1 MRRGTGD
8 EEWGTGGR
16 ASALAPLRTWVT
28 PPRPAR
34 GTRRDTARRVP
45 DRAGWSARAGWL
57 VLAALLALAAPPAL
71 AQDVLLA
78 DSGAVDAPVLLD
90 EAPAPPPEAVAD
102 PVEADAEASVAA
114 AEDDAPP
121 PGGAGWLA
129 ILPALV
135 AIAAALAFR
144 QVIAALFAGVWLGAW
159 IVSGDLATGWFTG
172 LFATVQVYVLA
183 ALADSDHAAI
193 IIFTLMIGGTV
204 GLIQK
209 NGGTAAIV
217 DVATKWARSAGRG
230 QLATALLG
238 TAVFFDDYANTLIV
252 GGTMRPITDRLRV
265 SREKLAYIVDSTAA
279 PIACLALTTTWIGY
293 EVGLIGTA
301 IDRLPGYDEGAY
313 SVFLNSIPYSFYP
326 ILALLFVFLVAG
338 TRRDFGPMLAAE
350 RRARETGQLY
360 RLGSNAEAAEAEAE
374 AMAPPPDAPKRL
386 VNAVLPITVLVA
398 GVLIGLW
405 LTGRAAVAESIAEA
419 VAAGTTPPEMTL
431 TAVIGDANS
440 YTAMMWAS
448 LASVL
453 TALVLTVGQR
463 ILTLE
468 GAIDAWYAGMRTMLL
483 AVVILVLA
491 WALANVNEAL
501 GTAEWLTAQLSG
513 SLAPGFVPALVF
525 LLAAATAFSTGSS
538 WGTMGI
544 LMPLVI
550 PLAWGVLAADGLH
563 TTGEYHH
570 IIYSTVSAVLAGAV
584 WGDHCSPISDTTIL
598 SSLASS
604 CDHIDHVRTQLPYAL
619 TTGGVA
625 LLLGTIPT
633 GFNVPWWV
641 MMPICALVLVG
652 IIRFVGKPVGEPSGV
667 EDPVAAEV

>member
-1 MRRGTGD
+1 MHTPFAGTGHGA
-8 EEWGTGGR
+8 WGTGR
-16 ASALAPLRTWVT
+16 LVTALAL
-28 PPRPAR
+28 
-34 GTRRDTARRVP
+34 G
-45 DRAGWSARAGWL
+45 L
-57 VLAALLALAAPPAL
+57 LLAAAGQAQAGAEPDAPTATQDISSPASPPAQEPVTL
-71 AQDVLLA
+71 QT
-78 DSGAVDAPVLLD
+78 DSSAVDAPVLLD
-90 EAPAPPPEAVAD
+90 GAPAGLDTAPAVEGIEVVEVAEEAKPDV
-102 PVEADAEASVAA
+102 
-114 AEDDAPP
+114 
-121 PGGAGWLA
+121 GWLA
-129 ILPALV
+129 VLPALI
-135 AIAAALAFR
+135 AIAAALLFR
-144 QVIAALFAGVWLGAW
+144 QVIVALFLGVWLGGW
-159 IVSGDLATGWFTG
+159 IVTGDLALGWFTS
-172 LFATVQVYVLA
+172 LFATVQVYVLG
-183 ALADSDHAAI
+183 ALADGDHAAI

-217 DVATKWARSAGRG
+217 DVATRWARSAGRG
-230 QLATALLG
+230 QMATAILG

-279 PIACLALTTTWIGY
+279 PVACLALTTTWIGY

-301 IDRLPGYDEGAY
+301 IAALPDYDEGAY

-326 ILALLFVFLVAG
+326 ILALFFVYLIAG
-338 TRRDFGPMLAAE
+338 SRRDFGPMLAAE
-350 RRARETGQLY
+350 RRARQTGQLY
-360 RLGSNAEAAEAEAE
+360 RPGSNAEAAEAESDL
-374 AMAPPPDAPKRL
+374 MTPPPDAPKRL
-386 VNAVLPITVLVA
+386 VNAVLPIGVLVV
-398 GVLIGLW
+398 GVIVGLV
-405 LTGRAAVAESIAEA
+405 LTGRAAVAE
-419 VAAGTTPPEMTL
+419 GGGEMTI
-431 TAVIGDANS
+431 TNVIGDANS

-453 TALVLTVGQR
+453 TAVALTVGQK

-468 GAIDAWYAGMRTMLL
+468 KAVEAWYMGMRTMLL
-483 AVVILVLA
+483 AVIILVLA
-491 WALANVNEAL
+491 WALAGVNEAL
-501 GTAEWLTAQLSG
+501 GTADVLVTALSG
-513 SLAPGFVPALVF
+513 TLAPGFVPALVF

-598 SSLASS
+598 SSLASG

-619 TTGGVA
+619 TTGAVA
-625 LLLGTIPT
+625 LLLGTLPT

-641 MMPICALVLVG
+641 MMPICAAVLVAVV
-652 IIRFVGKPVGEPSGV
+652 RFVAQPVDDPALV
-667 EDPVAAEV
+667 EVEA